1 MTGAQL
7 TPCVH
12 VATDLVDDR
21 GWIVLLLL
29 GREALA
35 LVEYEYRLGSGL
47 VLLRLGDWRD
57 EFGTASVVDDL
68 LGGLPCVIEFP
79 MPPGVSV
86 WRVQN
91 RVVENGFDI
100 WGSPVGRWSGIYGLF
115 SHPVASFYGTDL
127 DLAPR
132 ICPVLASDPRA
143 SQAPADIAKNPVNC
157 RNSGESR
164 SRIVPCAVL
173 WGYNR

>member
-1 MTGAQL
+1 MIEVGSY
-7 TPCVH
+7 CCS
-12 VATDLVDDR
+12 LVER
-21 GWIVLLLL
+21 PLPSSNTSTVWAAALCFFGL
-29 GREALA
+29 GIGVMNLA
-35 LVEYEYRLGSGL
+35 LRRLSMIFWVGCPASSSSQCRRGYPY
-47 VLLRLGDWRD
+47 G
-57 EFGTASVVDDL
+57 EFRIGWSK
-68 LGGLPCVIEFP
+68 
-79 MPPGVSV
+79 
-86 WRVQN
+86 
-91 RVVENGFDI
+91 NGFDI